1 MTRLRLLLT
10 LAVLG
15 LLAPATAHAA
25 PEAGINL
32 ALPFTAADLQNVRD
46 SGAKTA
52 RFFMFTTN
60 TPSDFDGPVAEL
72 AAIGVKPVFV
82 VAGDPLNPPT
92 SAAAVAQYAGFLGQA
107 AAHFKGRVAGWEV
120 WNEEDAPKWWAGMPA
135 LDEDHPNRDASQYV
149 PLLKAAYP
157 AVKAA
162 DPGVPVVVGGL
173 TGNDYKFVQSIYDH
187 GGAGSFD
194 VVATHTDTGCAI
206 SSPYGY
212 FRDTPGGPISQ
223 WSFLGYRS
231 VHDVMEAHGD
241 GAKAIW
247 LTEMGWASYT
257 GTCQV
262 GKWAGQKAA
271 GVSEA
276 DQAKFTT
283 QSFHCMSQDPYVA
296 KALLFTLNDANE
308 KDPMFGTY
316 GAVRTT
322 GDHKPLFGAFQAFT
336 QRGDTL
342 PASEACGDFQAPD
355 ITIEAPT
362 QGAVFAGPLTLKA
375 SATDASG
382 VPRISFFADDQKD
395 EIRNFTSK
403 DAPATL
409 QGAMDWMGA
418 KQLPVGEHKI
428 TVVAL
433 DPMGNQSTKSVTV
446 TKVDPSRMPAIKTA
460 LKLKLSGSGVKR
472 TLRIQIKPAGQ
483 GLTSVLGKIKVVF
496 QKKVKGR
503 WKTAHKYGAMAKG
516 YDKRS
521 KAFKVKLA
529 KAQWRVLVTYGGSPG
544 YAKATSSLKFKVR

>member
-1 MTRLRLLLT
+1 MTRLRFLLALT
-10 LAVLG
+10 ALT

-25 PEAGINL
+25 PEPGMNL
-32 ALPFTAADLQNVRD
+32 ALPFTAADLQNVKD

-60 TPSDFDGPVAEL
+60 TPGQFDGPVAEL

-82 VAGDPLNPPT
+82 VAGDPANPPT
-92 SAAAVAQYAGFLGQA
+92 TPAAIAQFAAFIGQA
-107 AAHFKGRVAGWEV
+107 AVHFKGQVAGWEI

-162 DPGVPVVVGGL
+162 DPAAPVVLGGL
-173 TGNDYKFVQSIYDH
+173 TGNDYKFVQSVYDNGG
-187 GGAGSFD
+187 GGAFD
-194 VVATHTDTGCAI
+194 AVATHTDTGCAI

-223 WSFLGYRS
+223 WSFLGYRA
-231 VHDVMEAHGD
+231 VHDVMAAHGD

-247 LTEMGWASYT
+247 LTEIGWASYT

-271 GVSEA
+271 GVTEA

-283 QSFHCMSQDPYVA
+283 QAFHCMAQDPYVA
-296 KALLFTLNDANE
+296 KVLLFTLNDANE
-308 KDPMFGTY
+308 SDPMFGTY
-316 GAVRTT
+316 GAVRIN
-322 GDHKPLFGAFQAFT
+322 GQHKPLFGAFQAFAA
-336 QRGDTL
+336 RGDTL

-355 ITIEAPT
+355 ITIDAPT

-375 SATDASG
+375 SATDPSG
-382 VPRISFFADDQKD
+382 VPRISFFADDQAS

-409 QGAMDWMGA
+409 QGDLDWMGA
-418 KQLPVGEHKI
+418 KQLSPGQHKI

-446 TKVDPSRMPAIKTA
+446 TKVDPSKVPAIKT
-460 LKLKLSGSGVKR
+460 
-472 TLRIQIKPAGQ
+472 
-483 GLTSVLGKIKVVF
+483 
-496 QKKVKGR
+496 
-503 WKTAHKYGAMAKG
+503 
-516 YDKRS
+516 
-521 KAFKVKLA
+521 
-529 KAQWRVLVTYGGSPG
+529 
-544 YAKATSSLKFKVR
+544 